1 MKGAS
6 NREKAGAM
14 KWDSSDQ
21 RGRRIVSYSGWRHI
35 KSYSGL
41 KKKAGVYIFADVDLQ
56 VNYIGKAGAG
66 RMVEEITDAI
76 YRDKERGA
84 AQVKAL
90 YTDSDEEAQ
99 SLEADL
105 IDKYDPPNNRT

>member
-6 NREKAGAM
+6 NREEAGAM
-14 KWDSSDQ
+14 KWDSSNQ

-56 VNYIGKAGAG
+56 VKYIGKAGAD

-84 AQVKAL
+84 TLVRAL
-90 YTDSDEEAQ
+90 YTDSDKNAR
-99 SLEADL
+99 SLETDL
-105 IDKYDPPNNRT
+105 IDKYDPPNNRA